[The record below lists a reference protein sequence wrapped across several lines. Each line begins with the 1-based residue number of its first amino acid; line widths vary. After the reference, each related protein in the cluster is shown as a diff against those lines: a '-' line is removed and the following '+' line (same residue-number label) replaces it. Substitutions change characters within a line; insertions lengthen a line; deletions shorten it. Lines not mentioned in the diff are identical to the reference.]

1 MAAAEIAAQPAG
13 ADEFE
18 KRHRILITGC
28 AMLATLMQALD
39 NTIANVALPHMQG
52 SLSASR
58 EQITWVLTSYVIAA
72 AIMTAPV
79 GWFTARFGRKHFF
92 IACLAG
98 FTIASMLCGLAQSLS
113 QIVMFR
119 LLQGAFGAALVP
131 LSQSIMLDIYP
142 FEKRG
147 TAMAIWGMGVMIG
160 PILGPTLGGYLTDLY
175 NWRWVFYVN
184 VPFGI
189 AAIAGLW
196 FFLHEH
202 KKDATLRFDWTGF
215 AALALGLGALQLM
228 LDRGTTKDW
237 FSSSEIV
244 IEGILASIGLYLF
257 IVHMFTEKK
266 PFIPPRI
273 FRDVGFVSGFAIM
286 FVMGMVIL
294 ASSALLPPYLQN
306 LAGYSVQQA
315 GLLMTPR
322 GFGTMFSMLLAA
334 RLARRFDPRLVSAA
348 GVLMMA
354 WSMWEMSKWTPD
366 IGIWTLSMVG
376 IVQGVGMGFVFV
388 AIQLVGFA
396 TLEPALRTDG
406 TALYALIRS
415 IGMAI
420 GVSVATLV
428 LSDSLQIVHA
438 QLAEHVTAFNRA
450 LQHGT
455 QGMLWGIGTPFGLT
469 NIDQQ
474 IQQQAAIIGYAND
487 FKLMFWI
494 CLPMLLLLPLMRKPK
509 PVAGAPTPE
518 PALE

>member
-1 MAAAEIAAQPAG
+1 MALATGI

-18 KRHRILITGC
+18 KRHRMLITGC
-28 AMLATLMQALD
+28 AMIATLMQALD

-58 EQITWVLTSYVIAA
+58 DQITWVLTSYVIAA
-72 AIMTAPV
+72 AIMTTPV

-92 IACLAG
+92 IVCLAG
-98 FTIASMLCGLAQSLS
+98 FTVASMLCGLAQSLT
-113 QIVMFR
+113 QIVLFR
-119 LLQGAFGAALVP
+119 LLQGSFGAALVP

-142 FEKRG
+142 AEKRG
-147 TAMAIWGMGVMIG
+147 TAMAIWGMGVMVG

-202 KKDATLRFDWTGF
+202 KKDASLRFDWTGF
-215 AALALGLGALQLM
+215 AVLAMGLGALQLM

-237 FSSSEIV
+237 FSSPEIV
-244 IEGILASIGLYLF
+244 IEAILAGLGIYLF
-257 IVHMFTEKK
+257 TVHMLTEKK

-322 GFGTMFSMLLAA
+322 GFGTMFSMVIAA
-334 RLARRFDPRLVSAA
+334 QLSQRYDPRLVSAA

-354 WSMWEMSKWTPD
+354 WSMWEMSHWTPD
-366 IGIWTLSMVG
+366 VSAWTLSVIG
-376 IVQGVGMGFVFV
+376 IVQGFGMGFVFV

-396 TLEPALRTDG
+396 TLEPKLRTDG
-406 TALYALIRS
+406 TALYALVRS

-420 GVSVATLV
+420 GVSVASLLLT
-428 LSDSLQIVHA
+428 DSIQIVHS
-438 QLAEHVTAFNRA
+438 QLAENVTPFNRA
-450 LQHGT
+450 LQYGP
-455 QGMLWGIGTPFGLT
+455 QSLFWGITTPFGLA
-469 NIDQQ
+469 NIDMQ
-474 IQQQAAIIGYAND
+474 IQRQAAIIGYAND

-494 CLPMLLLLPLMRKPK
+494 CLPMLALLPLMRR
-509 PVAGAPTPE
+509 PVLAATEDAPE

>member
-1 MAAAEIAAQPAG
+1 MAISEIAAQSAG
-13 ADEFE
+13 ADESE
-18 KRHRILITGC
+18 KRHRALITGC
-28 AMLATLMQALD
+28 AMIATLMQALD

-58 EQITWVLTSYVIAA
+58 DQITWVLTSYVIAA
-72 AIMTAPV
+72 AIMTTPV
-79 GWFTARFGRKHFF
+79 GWFTNRFGRKHFF
-92 IACLAG
+92 IVCLAG
-98 FTIASMLCGLAQSLS
+98 FTVASMLCGLAQSLT
-113 QIVMFR
+113 QIVLFR
-119 LLQGAFGAALVP
+119 LLQGSFGAALVP

-142 FEKRG
+142 AEKRG
-147 TAMAIWGMGVMIG
+147 SAMAIWGMGVMVG

-215 AALALGLGALQLM
+215 TVLAIGLGGLQLM
-228 LDRGTTKDW
+228 LDRGTTKGW

-244 IEGILASIGLYLF
+244 IEAILAGIGLYLF
-257 IVHMFTEKK
+257 TVHMLTEKK

-286 FVMGMVIL
+286 FVMGVVIL

-322 GFGTMFSMLLAA
+322 GFGTMFSMLIAA
-334 RLARRFDPRLVSAA
+334 RLSQRFDPRLVSAA

-354 WSMWEMSKWTPD
+354 WSMWEMSHWTPD
-366 IGIWTLSMVG
+366 IGIWELSIIG
-376 IVQGVGMGFVFV
+376 IVQGIGMGFVFV

-396 TLEPALRTDG
+396 TLEPRLRTDG
-406 TALYALIRS
+406 TALYALVRS

-420 GVSVATLV
+420 GVSVSSLLLT
-428 LSDSLQIVHA
+428 DSLQIVHA
-438 QLAEHVTAFNRA
+438 QLAAHVTPFNRA
-450 LQHGT
+450 LQYGP
-455 QGMLWGIGTPFGLT
+455 QSLFWGIATPFGLT
-469 NIDQQ
+469 NMDME
-474 IQQQAAIIGYAND
+474 IQRQAAIIGYAND

-494 CLPMLLLLPLMRKPK
+494 CLPMLALLPLMRRPAA
-509 PVAGAPTPE
+509 VAKDSPE

>member
-1 MAAAEIAAQPAG
+1 
-13 ADEFE
+13 
-18 KRHRILITGC
+18 
-28 AMLATLMQALD
+28 
-39 NTIANVALPHMQG
+39 
-52 SLSASR
+52 
-58 EQITWVLTSYVIAA
+58 
-72 AIMTAPV
+72 
-79 GWFTARFGRKHFF
+79 
-92 IACLAG
+92 
-98 FTIASMLCGLAQSLS
+98 
-113 QIVMFR
+113 

-142 FEKRG
+142 AEKRG

-189 AAIAGLW
+189 VAIAGLW

-237 FSSSEIV
+237 FSSQEIV
-244 IEGILASIGLYLF
+244 IETILAVIGLYLF
-257 IVHMFTEKK
+257 TVHMFTEKK

-306 LAGYSVQQA
+306 LGGYSVQQA

-334 RLARRFDPRLVSAA
+334 RLAQRFDPRLVSAA

-354 WSMWEMSKWTPD
+354 WSMWEMSTWTPEVSV
-366 IGIWTLSMVG
+366 WTLSVVG

-396 TLEPALRTDG
+396 TLEPQLRTDG

-420 GVSVATLV
+420 GVSITSV
-428 LSDSLQIVHA
+428 LLSNSIQIMHA
-438 QLAEHVTAFNRA
+438 QLAESVTPFNRA
-450 LQHGT
+450 LQYGT
-455 QGMLWGIGTPFGLT
+455 QGLFWGVGTPFSLN

-474 IQQQAAIIGYAND
+474 IQHQAAIIGYAND
-487 FKLMFWI
+487 FKFMFWV
-494 CLPMLLLLPLMRKPK
+494 CLPMLALLPFMRRPSGSA
-509 PVAGAPTPE
+509 VNSAE